1 MENNMT
7 IIEQKLEKELRENYI
22 RNYCKLVADN
32 ISSIYKYF
40 GNNHNWQLLMVYNIS
55 QDTLNF
61 NKDENLYANS
71 LVKDILKT
79 KHNLKLISKNID
91 EKLRVEVIK

>member
-1 MENNMT
+1 MEDNLT
-7 IIEQKLEKELRENYI
+7 IVEQKLEKEFRENYI

-40 GNNHNWQLLMVYNIS
+40 SNNHNWQLLMAYKVS

-61 NKDENLYANS
+61 SQEENLYVNS
-71 LVKDILKT
+71 LVDEILKT
-79 KHNLKLISKNID
+79 KHNLKLISKNMN
-91 EKLRVEVIK
+91 EKLQVETIK